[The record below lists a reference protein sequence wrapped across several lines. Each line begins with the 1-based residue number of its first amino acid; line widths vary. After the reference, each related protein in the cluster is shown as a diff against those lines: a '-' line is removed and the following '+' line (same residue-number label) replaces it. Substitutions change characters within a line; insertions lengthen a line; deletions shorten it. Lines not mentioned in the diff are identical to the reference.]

1 MVKKKTKTKIEI
13 LPRPSWDETF
23 MMMAKIMAQR
33 TACRH
38 HKIAS
43 VFVDEDHKIVATGYN
58 GPSVGD
64 VHCNEVG
71 CAKIDGDPITGEL
84 KLCRGAHSEINAI
97 MNAGNPMRLK
107 NSTLYVTS
115 SPCYDCMK
123 SLNNLGV
130 KRIVYYEEYAR
141 IVDRGRG
148 RIKESEV
155 WELAKK
161 RKIKLE
167 KFKGNLNFFKNTLSE
182 VGVSAAACGNCK

>member
-1 MVKKKTKTKIEI
+1 MAAKKLKRKIEK
-13 LPRPSWDETF
+13 LPRASWDETF
-23 MMMAKIMAQR
+23 MMMAKIMAER

-97 MNAGNPMRLK
+97 MNAGNPMRLR

-141 IVDRGRG
+141 ITNGGKG

-167 KFKGNLNFFKNTLSE
+167 KFKGSLDFFRNTLGGISP
-182 VGVSAAACGNCK
+182 ACVNCE

>member
-1 MVKKKTKTKIEI
+1 MIAKKSRKKIEK

-23 MMMAKIMAQR
+23 MMMAKVMAQR

-58 GPSVGD
+58 GPTVGD

-71 CAKIDGDPITGEL
+71 CAKIDGDPVTGKL
-84 KLCRGAHSEINAI
+84 KRCRGAHSEINAI

-141 IVDRGRG
+141 IKDGGKGRV
-148 RIKESEV
+148 REDEV

-167 KFKGNLNFFKNTLSE
+167 KFKGTLSFFKNTLSE
-182 VGVSAAACGNCK
+182 VSVGNATCVGCL

>member
-1 MVKKKTKTKIEI
+1 MAKKKTTKIKKFS
-13 LPRPSWDETF
+13 RPDWDETF

-38 HKIAS
+38 HKVAS
-43 VFVDEDHKIVATGYN
+43 IFVDENHKIVATGYN
-58 GPSVGD
+58 GPTIGD
-64 VHCNEVG
+64 IHCNEVG
-71 CAKIDGDPITGEL
+71 CAKIDGDPITGKL
-84 KLCRGAHSEINAI
+84 KRCRGAHSEINAI

-107 NSTLYVTS
+107 NSTLYVTG

-141 IVDRGRG
+141 IKDGGKG
-148 RIKESEV
+148 RIREDEV

-167 KFKGNLNFFKNTLSE
+167 KFKSNLDFFKDTLQ
-182 VGVSAAACGNCK
+182 K

>member
-1 MVKKKTKTKIEI
+1 MRRNKKKIKI
-13 LPRPSWDETF
+13 LPRPNWDETF
-23 MMMAKIMAQR
+23 MMMAKVMAQR

-43 VFVDEDHKIVATGYN
+43 VFVDEGHKIVATGYN
-58 GPSVGD
+58 GPTMGD

-71 CAKIDGDPITGEL
+71 CAKIDGDPVTGEL
-84 KLCRGAHSEINAI
+84 KRCRGAHSEINAI

-115 SPCYDCMK
+115 TPCYDCMK
-123 SLNNLGV
+123 ALNNLGV
-130 KRIVYYEEYAR
+130 KKVVYYTEYIR
-141 IVDRGRG
+141 IQDGGKGRE
-148 RIKESEV
+148 KENEV

-167 KFKGNLNFFKNTLSE
+167 KFKGNLDFFKDILNE
-182 VGVSAAACGNCK
+182 VNSKNNFLCTGCK

>member
-1 MVKKKTKTKIEI
+1 MAKKKTKIEKFA
-13 LPRPSWDETF
+13 RPDWDETF

-38 HKIAS
+38 HKVAS
-43 VFVDEDHKIVATGYN
+43 IFVDENHKVVATGYN
-58 GPSVGD
+58 GPTIGD

-71 CAKIDGDPITGEL
+71 CAKIDGDPATGKL
-84 KLCRGAHSEINAI
+84 KRCRGAHSEINAI
-97 MNAGNPMRLK
+97 MNAGNSEKLK
-107 NSTLYVTS
+107 NSTLYVTG

-130 KRIVYYEEYAR
+130 KRIVYYSEYAR
-141 IVDRGRG
+141 IQDGG
-148 RIKESEV
+148 KGKRIREDEV

-167 KFKGNLNFFKNTLSE
+167 KFEGNLDFFKDTLKINK
-182 VGVSAAACGNCK
+182 V